1 MSEKTPSSE
10 SKKFTRPVAE
20 SHHSLPKTNSQAVPQ
35 EVLNTEELEKEVDF
49 SESSNL
55 FLNLHVVKRGWE
67 DKKKEARGGNGREVE
82 KREVEQREVEM
93 EKLNQ
98 WKGLAS

>member
-1 MSEKTPSSE
+1 MQEKTRTRDTSVSEKTPSSE
-10 SKKFTRPVAE
+10 SKKFTRPVAG

-67 DKKKEARGGNGREVE
+67 DKKKKRPEEEMGGKWRRGR
-82 KREVEQREVEM
+82 
-93 EKLNQ
+93 
-98 WKGLAS
+98 